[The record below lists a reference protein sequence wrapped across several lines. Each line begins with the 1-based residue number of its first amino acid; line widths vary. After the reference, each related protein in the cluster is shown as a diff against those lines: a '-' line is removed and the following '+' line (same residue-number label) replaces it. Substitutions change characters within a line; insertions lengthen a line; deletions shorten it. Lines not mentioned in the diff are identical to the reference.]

1 MVEHYYRCWFVTGWD
16 VSYLL
21 KTILERIY
29 THART
34 DVAYDL
40 LSVICFNNIM
50 MMSRGALCTV
60 VTWANLCILY

>member
-21 KTILERIY
+21 TQNNNGTNIR
-29 THART
+29 THVRT

-40 LSVICFNNIM
+40 LTVICFNNIM
-50 MMSRGALCTV
+50 MMSRGALC
-60 VTWANLCILY
+60 IL